1 LEKYPQFSRESK
13 ITAVKIPI
21 SHSDIQTARDRI
33 SEFIHRTPILHSS
46 AIDEMAG
53 AKVYFKCENFQK
65 IGAFKARGALNTVLS
80 LSDEVARLGVA
91 THSSGNHGQAVA
103 WAAGQRGVKAYVVMP
118 ENAPEVKKKAVA
130 GYGAEIILCESTL
143 EGRERALEK
152 VCADTGAHFI
162 HPYNDDRVIS
172 GQASCAAEFFEDQD
186 LDALLVPVGGGG
198 LLSGSLLTAY
208 YHDKNIDVYGC
219 EPKMADDAYQSLRA
233 GKIIPQTH
241 PQTIA
246 DGLRTS
252 LGDRTFPIIQQLVKD
267 ITTCREDEII
277 SAMRVVYERLKIVIE
292 PSCAVPLA
300 CLFNGSIPKQY
311 DQIGIIITGGNVDLN
326 KLPFS

>member
-1 LEKYPQFSRESK
+1 MVDAE
-13 ITAVKIPI
+13 I
-21 SHSDIQTARDRI
+21 
-33 SEFIHRTPILHSS
+33 
-46 AIDEMAG
+46 
-53 AKVYFKCENFQK
+53 YFKCENFQK

-80 LSDEVARLGVA
+80 LSDETARLGVA

-103 WAAGQRGVKAYVVMP
+103 WAAAQRGINAYVVMP

-130 GYGAEIILCESTL
+130 GYGAEVILCESTL

-162 HPYNDDRVIS
+162 HPYNDDRVIA
-172 GQASCAAEFFEDQD
+172 GQASCAAEFFEDQE
-186 LDALLVPVGGGG
+186 LDALFIPVGGGG

-219 EPKMADDAYQSLRA
+219 EPQMADDAYRSLRA
-233 GKIIPQTH
+233 GKIIPQTN

-252 LGDRTFPIIQQLVKD
+252 LGDRTFPIIQQLAKD
-267 ITTCREDEII
+267 IVTCSEDEII

-300 CLFNGSIPKQY
+300 CLLNGAIPKQY
-311 DQIGIIITGGNVDLN
+311 GRIGIIITGGNVDLS